1 MFPEGQGL
9 ENRIVFLIFTE
20 GYRSGHNGAVLKT
33 VREKSHM
40 GSNPIPSAIVP
51 RRRLA
56 RRRGTIP
63 KASIEPTEFSRSRK
77 LLFHAFRTVP
87 LSELSGVKRGVAMP
101 PRDIASNPIPSA
113 IAFLFR
119 LLWGGQKP
127 PRFHF
132 WRKEVFMRKLSLVLL
147 LAFLSVSLFAAC
159 SPVDSPKR
167 CDHEWVKDGHYDD
180 FTLIMKCT
188 KCGETALTTDSDRMP
203 KQFVFTGTL
212 TVRPAGDPADAR
224 ACTDE
229 TVRNLLCRGLW
240 EWDQRSLFD
249 PFSPESDYVFK
260 FGEDGV
266 EIHYY
271 AETGV
276 FAFLEES
283 TDLVR
288 ILSERDRNASAVNAA
303 LEALFP

>member
-1 MFPEGQGL
+1 
-9 ENRIVFLIFTE
+9 
-20 GYRSGHNGAVLKT
+20 
-33 VREKSHM
+33 
-40 GSNPIPSAIVP
+40 
-51 RRRLA
+51 
-56 RRRGTIP
+56 
-63 KASIEPTEFSRSRK
+63 
-77 LLFHAFRTVP
+77 
-87 LSELSGVKRGVAMP
+87 
-101 PRDIASNPIPSA
+101 
-113 IAFLFR
+113 
-119 LLWGGQKP
+119 
-127 PRFHF
+127 
-132 WRKEVFMRKLSLVLL
+132 MRKLSLVLL